1 MKENNGSS
9 KGSNEVSKRRTL
21 GPVENLESH
30 VPAEWWRGLFTG
42 LYLKTDGDVVMD
54 QALTLAEVDLVE
66 KALDLD
72 KSDHILDLCCGQ
84 GRHSLEL
91 ARRGYPH
98 VEGLDRS
105 HNLIQK
111 ARRSAKAENLAIRFR
126 EGDARRLP
134 FADSSLD
141 VVLIMGNSFGYFES
155 TSEDLTVLRE
165 VARVLKDDGHLLLDV
180 ADGEYQKKHYEPRA
194 WEWIDGKLFVCRER
208 SIASDGRRLI
218 SREIV
223 THTDKGVITDQFYA
237 ERLYSQAEL
246 SQLLHEAGFEPP
258 IVHSEIETESRRNQD
273 LGMMARR
280 MLLVAAIDK
289 GATAPPSEL
298 TRTRRVEVIMGD
310 PSIADIIKPDSV
322 FDDDD
327 FTTIERLKEA
337 LAAHEGYSFE
347 YLNDHKN
354 LLGEL
359 MQSRAEIDYVLNLCD
374 EGYMNNPRWELHV
387 PAMLES
393 LGINYTGG
401 GPQCLAYC
409 YDKSLVRG
417 IAKELAV
424 PVPPALVMTSAD
436 SIVDLSFPFPAII
449 KPNFGDSSFGITQDS
464 VVANP
469 ADLLGALS
477 RVRERFG
484 YDKPVLVEAFL
495 PGKDLT
501 VGLIGN
507 PPGDYRFLP
516 IVEEDYSA
524 LPDDLPQI
532 CGYEAKW
539 DPDSPYWQLRSI
551 KAELPNQTLNEIH
564 SACLLLFERLECRDY
579 VRFDWRLDQQG
590 KPHLLEVNPNPGWCW
605 DGHLAKMA
613 ALEGLDYSLML
624 REILRAAERRF
635 SLEKKKQPLAN

>member
-1 MKENNGSS
+1 MDKTGKS
-9 KGSNEVSKRRTL
+9 KSNPINPTPRTL
-21 GPVENLESH
+21 GPVENLEKH
-30 VPAEWWRGLFTG
+30 VPPEWWRGLFTG

-54 QALTLAEVDLVE
+54 QQLTEMEVNLIE
-66 KALDLD
+66 RELGLN

-84 GRHSLEL
+84 GRHTLEL
-91 ARRGYPH
+91 ARRGYSH
-98 VEGLDRS
+98 AEGLDRS

-111 ARRSAKAENLAIRFR
+111 ARRTAKVESLAIRFR

-134 FADSSLD
+134 FPDSSLD
-141 VVLIMGNSFGYFES
+141 VVLIMGNSFGYFET

-165 VARVLKDDGHLLLDV
+165 VARVLKSKGRLLLDV
-180 ADGEYQKKHYEPRA
+180 ADGEYQKNHFEPRA

-223 THTDKGVITDQFYA
+223 THTEKGVITDQFYA

-246 SQLLHEAGFEPP
+246 TQLLLEAGFEPP
-258 IVHSEIETESRRNQD
+258 AIHAEIETESQRNQD
-273 LGMMARR
+273 LGMMAKR
-280 MLLVAAIDK
+280 MLMIAAIDK
-289 GATAPPSEL
+289 GTPSAVNDLIL
-298 TRTRRVEVIMGD
+298 TGQIAVVMGD
-310 PSIADIIKPDSV
+310 PTVADVVKPDSV
-322 FDDDD
+322 FDEDD
-327 FTTIERLKEA
+327 FTTIAKLKDA
-337 LAAHEGYSFE
+337 LAAHEGLSFR
-347 YLNDHKN
+347 YINNHNN
-354 LLGEL
+354 LYKDLETL
-359 MQSRAEIDYVLNLCD
+359 KDEVDYVLNLCD
-374 EGYMNNPRWELHV
+374 EGFMNNPRWELHV
-387 PAMLES
+387 AAMLET
-393 LGINYTGG
+393 LGIPYTGS

-417 IAKELAV
+417 VANELGI
-424 PVPPALVMTSAD
+424 PVPPAIVMTPSE
-436 SIVDLSFPFPAII
+436 SIVELPFPFPAII

-469 ADLLGALS
+469 ADLLSALG
-477 RVRERFG
+477 RVREWFG

-501 VGLIGN
+501 IGLIGN

-516 IVEEDYSA
+516 MVEEDYSQ
-524 LPDDLPQI
+524 LPPDLPPI

-539 DPDSPYWQLRSI
+539 DPESPYWQLRSI
-551 KAELPNQTLNEIH
+551 RANLPNQTINDIQR
-564 SACLLLFERLECRDY
+564 ACLLLFERLECRDY

-613 ALEGLDYSLML
+613 ALEGLDYSMML

-635 SLEKKKQPLAN
+635 NAERNSKPAIA